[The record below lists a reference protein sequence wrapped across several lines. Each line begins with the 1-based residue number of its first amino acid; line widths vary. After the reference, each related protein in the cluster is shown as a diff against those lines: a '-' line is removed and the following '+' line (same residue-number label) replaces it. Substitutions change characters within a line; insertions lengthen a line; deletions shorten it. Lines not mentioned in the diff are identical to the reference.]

1 MPESILL
8 LTFKILEMYCEFATA
23 KPNLHPAILKLLLK
37 EFSSIQTSLAPF
49 TFIMLNGLSFK
60 MKLYGLSFT
69 IKILLD
75 LAKSIISEKYLRDAT
90 APVGM

>member
-1 MPESILL
+1 MPESTLL
-8 LTFKILEMYCEFATA
+8 FTFKIFEMYSGFATA
-23 KPNLHPAILKLLLK
+23 NPNLHPAMLKLLLR
-37 EFSSIQTSLAPF
+37 EFNSIQISLAPL

-75 LAKSIISEKYLRDAT
+75 FAKFIISEKYSWDAT
-90 APVGM
+90 APVGI